1 MVRRAWKST
10 SDNTRKHITHVSG
23 LIVNYLCAVRCE
35 IKSWIRADHASFSD
49 VTDGFPG
56 TLHSFI
62 TSGTAYTFDKLFFSL
77 YSMMNYIFVDNI
89 IIVFP
94 VIGVLYI
101 HVYKYLHTKIV
112 TWNYFSVSDGRII
125 YHRKTIN

>member
-1 MVRRAWKST
+1 MVRMARKSM
-10 SDNTRKHITHVSG
+10 SDSTGKQITQVSDSTG
-23 LIVNYLCAVRCE
+23 VTLNYNYLYAVRCE
-35 IKSWIRADHASFSD
+35 IKSWIPADHASFSD

-94 VIGVLYI
+94 LGVLYI
-101 HVYKYLHTKIV
+101 HVYEYLHTKIV
-112 TWNYFSVSDGRII
+112 IWNY
-125 YHRKTIN
+125 

>member
-1 MVRRAWKST
+1 MV
-10 SDNTRKHITHVSG
+10 
-23 LIVNYLCAVRCE
+23 
-35 IKSWIRADHASFSD
+35 
-49 VTDGFPG
+49 
-56 TLHSFI
+56 
-62 TSGTAYTFDKLFFSL
+62 
-77 YSMMNYIFVDNI
+77 NYIFVDKI

-125 YHRKTIN
+125 YSRKTMNLTIFQK